1 MTKSFAGILEHFVV
15 TFALKEA
22 GYSKETLRSYYT
34 AVEQYIQWICEVKS
48 IHIEDIDV
56 TCFHKELI
64 RAFLIHLEEDVQ
76 VSVSTRN
83 QRRAAI
89 VSFLGYARDVCPL
102 YTNAYVEAQSIKVKK
117 APKPEKSF
125 LTVDEYKC
133 ILGSIDISKR
143 NGLMH
148 YLLVT
153 VLYDT
158 AVRANE
164 AVRMNFEDFSFGT
177 DNSVVVFGK
186 GSKYRRVYLTS
197 HSVKVIKEYMARTGR
212 NSGAVFLNKGC
223 QRISDSG
230 IDYILKKYTA
240 IAAEKM
246 PSINAKVVSPHT
258 LRRSKATHMLLNGT
272 SLPVIQRFLGH
283 ESIQT
288 TEAYLDAGSEAMIQ
302 AVAEAEKKLLE
313 KGVVAPDIP
322 DWHDQNVLQ
331 RLKQL
336 ANR

>member
-1 MTKSFAGILEHFVV
+1 MDKSFASLLEYFVV

-34 AVEQYIQWICEVKS
+34 AVEQYIQWVCERMS
-48 IHIEDIDV
+48 IHVEDVDV
-56 TCFHKELI
+56 TCFQKDLI
-64 RAFLIHLEEDVQ
+64 RAFLIHLEEDEQ

-102 YTNAYVEAQSIKVKK
+102 YANVYIEAQSIKVKK
-117 APKPEKSF
+117 APKPEKCF
-125 LTVDEYKC
+125 LTADEYERM
-133 ILGSIDISKR
+133 LRSIDITKR

-158 AVRANE
+158 AARVDE

-177 DNSVVVFGK
+177 DNSVVIFGK

-197 HSVKVIKEYMARTGR
+197 HSVKVIKEYMMRTGR
-212 NSGAVFLNKGC
+212 HSGAVFLNKGC

-230 IDYILKKYTA
+230 IDYILKKYAA
-240 IAAEKM
+240 IAAEEM
-246 PSINAKVVSPHT
+246 PSLKEKTISPHT

-288 TEAYLDAGSEAMIQ
+288 TEAYLDAGTEAMIQ

-313 KGVVAPDIP
+313 KGVVTPDIP
-322 DWHDQNVLQ
+322 DWHDQDVLQ
-331 RLKQL
+331 RLKKL